1 MFERNLGWRGK
12 VWLMSAEHV
21 VWCSQKCCSGGVSA
35 ILSVM
40 AECNFALCSHWYPLH
55 AEVLLPWSLQNI
67 WNHSLT
73 RYFRKI
79 HRSPGRWWLE
89 SMSSYKDC
97 YFLSGSRKWNNLGDQ
112 ILVLAE
118 PEEVLVLPLCKSIV
132 SHLYRDVDWSKIPE
146 KHYYGKL
153 KLWFEFQW
161 LPIGLWTH

>member
-67 WNHSLT
+67 WNQ
-73 RYFRKI
+73 
-79 HRSPGRWWLE
+79 SPGTSGRFIEAQEDGDWRAWAPTKTAIF
-89 SMSSYKDC
+89 YHT
-97 YFLSGSRKWNNLGDQ
+97 LSGSRKWNNLGEQ

-161 LPIGLWTH
+161 LPIGL